1 MKGGMNN
8 MVQLNSTG
16 DDKNQKEY
24 FFTGLS
30 TDTKPIE
37 WKGITFAQMSIF
49 LELDTKKVFLFDI
62 ENKIWREF

>member
-1 MKGGMNN
+1 
-8 MVQLNSTG
+8 MVQLNAQG

-30 TDTKPIE
+30 TDVKPIE
-37 WKGITFAQMSIF
+37 WNGITFAQMSIF

>member
-1 MKGGMNN
+1 MKGGMI

-30 TDTKPIE
+30 TDTKPTK
-37 WKGITFAQMSIF
+37 WKGVTFAQMSIF
-49 LELDTKKVFLFDI
+49 LELDTKKVFLFDL
-62 ENKIWREF
+62 ENRVWREF